1 MISLPV
7 QVVRGFA
14 GSAKPACSAEEGGMI
29 TYIKGYLK
37 EQLSY
42 SEALVLGS
50 CSGYGDEPLRSEVL
64 VFSLGKGLDDS
75 LRYAETLIITNP

>member
-1 MISLPV
+1 MPV

-37 EQLSY
+37 EQLAY
-42 SEALVLGS
+42 SEALVLGI
-50 CSGYGDEPLRSEVL
+50 GFAYGEEPLRSEML

-75 LRYAETLIITNP
+75 LRYAEALIITNS

>member
-1 MISLPV
+1 MPV

-37 EQLSY
+37 EQLAY
-42 SEALVLGS
+42 SEALVLGNFLAV
-50 CSGYGDEPLRSEVL
+50 C
-64 VFSLGKGLDDS
+64 
-75 LRYAETLIITNP
+75 